1 MYPMLGEY
9 QLLRT
14 IGEGEFGKVKLAVS
28 TGTAGSPQREVAIK
42 LCKKT
47 TIAAAPNGYT
57 KLMRE
62 ISTLKL
68 VRSHPFIIS
77 LIEVIETDSYIA
89 IVMELA
95 KGGELFE
102 HILKSRALSE
112 DVTRVMFAQIIC
124 AVGFIHSIGI
134 VHRDL
139 KLENILLDENEN
151 VLVTDFGFANKAE
164 SVDGLLRTSCGSPCY
179 AAPELVTSDGYVGE
193 IADIWSCGVIL
204 FSMIAGYLPFDD
216 DPTNPDGDNINIL
229 YHYIMETKLEFPAHV
244 PLDCQDLINRIL
256 VPDPNI
262 RASMNEIMSHVWL
275 KPVRHIFEEE
285 MQRRQTLGKV
295 ALTGPGFNQTS
306 SPPVHI
312 HEVPSTAATNMPS
325 ILSRSASLR
334 SKSTPAGKWP
344 GHDINES
351 SNGAP
356 PPSPAQSIKSNMAT
370 GDYKRVVPADP
381 AVIKI
386 TPHTSPGR
394 GNKIGLPVESM
405 LVDSTGDESVPD
417 LQPVI
422 LLESP
427 KSSENITA
435 DTLKA
440 VNAQIVDSSAAMD
453 VDNAAL
459 NSTNH
464 GEIGCVLDV
473 PAPAPNPMSSI
484 INPIKSATENRN
496 SVVSFA
502 SSSTQVEHRTDRGL
516 SPKSSL
522 NRFSAPPSFFNFDK
536 SLPSTPSRQSSIESV
551 KAVMTSVGI
560 GSFAEFMKTSRFH
573 DLNRPLPPFPQ
584 SSAAV
589 IRESPTLLRN
599 SRNGKHV
606 SIVEPVQL
614 RVVEVDKHRNSIW
627 RFSSLAWM
635 LGKEGGE
642 VSPVRV
648 SKTPSRAA
656 SRNSVQGTPMQRNIS
671 ESIMNLFRPKSQQS
685 DSRNE
690 SRASLRE
697 TPVPAIPRT
706 SSPPM
711 QGGYIQQFYEK
722 PPRPPTAPPP
732 TTNGIHRARPTSLIV
747 TKSHPP
753 VEARN
758 ATFPKVSKRRS
769 TSQHSSSTQDMD
781 IMKLIKTRSTHS
793 QSLHTFS
800 SQSRT
805 NSGATFSS
813 ISSHQPSLQVR
824 AFSPQPQ
831 DDLTTRSGTVLSLSA
846 SDYHVHMSRG
856 AEQGSRETLRQGSVR
871 SRLTR
876 SPPIRKLK
884 LHVGKADM
892 RALSARNAGIL
903 ISDLEALFIRRGFTV
918 ESTGEEKGEYRMK
931 VVKPGVLVAATATR
945 GSSKLDMG
953 KGVVLPR
960 EEVASFV
967 EIPEGFGLPI
977 AQVYG
982 SLNRSVRETSSMS
995 ADHEE
1000 QEEVIVLSADVSRAI
1015 SRAQKNKEEAWTSL
1029 RFVTGFTKKIQY
1041 IQDYGVKYN
1050 SGFTSKGVASND
1062 GPDFRFNTT
1071 EGLEASAALGSLRF
1085 VDEMVFYVELMKM
1098 PNLPGTCVVDF
1109 QRVRGDIWTFK
1120 EFYSQISATKII
1132 HLMGSDPPLPLV
1144 KRIQFGS
1151 LELDDVVRIMD
1162 VAKLTATF
1170 DFIAKWESTSLLLYR
1185 NATPNES
1192 ASPHEQ
1198 QTESIPVFPS
1208 NHPIPQSNG
1217 QGDPTALLPP
1227 LPMESTQNE
1236 VQSAKPKAPLTMS
1249 WAKIAAPKIDPNTQ
1263 LSGASVNGVGSS
1275 TPSIATASQPL
1286 ARGIEKFFSSYKISL
1301 KSHLIKPRGL
1311 KNSGNMCFMNAI
1323 LQPLLHCMPFYN
1335 LIKQLGEHVAF
1346 NLKEKTPLI
1355 DAFCTFFNEFE
1366 EEHALSA
1373 KTKRISF
1380 DAFEPEYVY
1389 NALRTKSNVDSMK
1402 GRQEDAEEF
1411 LGFLLDGLHE
1421 ELLLARHSAKALSRS
1436 NSNGEVIS
1444 PASSIGSISHTNSE
1458 GWVEVGSK
1466 HKTATTRST
1475 EVSETPIVQIF
1486 GGKMRTILKAVG
1498 DKDKAMLEPFMA
1510 LPLDI
1515 APEHILSIEDGLLN
1529 MTAPEIIPGYT
1540 SITGFP
1546 VDVSKQNYVDF
1557 FPPVLILHLKRFV
1570 FDGETGTTQ
1579 KLRKHISFK
1588 TSLKI
1593 KPEVVSP
1600 AGRKQSQYLEYALFA
1615 VINHHGKYTE
1625 GGHYTCD
1632 VYRNNEEWLR
1642 IDDDYVEK
1650 ISGAEVTKERDDR
1663 QAYMLFY
1670 SKS

>member
-28 TGTAGSPQREVAIK
+28 TGSKGSPQREVAIK

-112 DVTRVMFAQIIC
+112 EVTRVMFAQIIC

-151 VLVTDFGFANKAE
+151 VLVTDFGFANKSE

-216 DPTNPDGDNINIL
+216 DPTNPDGDNINLL
-229 YHYIMETKLEFPAHV
+229 YHYIMETKLEFPPHV
-244 PLDCQDLINRIL
+244 PPDCQDLINRIL

-275 KPVRHIFEEE
+275 KPVRYLFEEE
-285 MQRRQTLGKV
+285 MDRRRTMGNV
-295 ALTGPGFNQTS
+295 VLTGPGFSQTSS

-312 HEVPSTAATNMPS
+312 HEVPSTVASKTDS
-325 ILSRSASLR
+325 IVSRSVSLR
-334 SKSTPAGKWP
+334 SNSKPTGKWP
-344 GHDINES
+344 GHDVTETP
-351 SNGAP
+351 NGAH
-356 PPSPAQSIKSNMAT
+356 PPSPAQSVKSNTAT

-381 AVIKI
+381 TVIK
-386 TPHTSPGR
+386 PPASSGR
-394 GNKIGLPVESM
+394 RKKSDLPVEPM
-405 LVDSTGDESVPD
+405 LVDSASDKAVPE

-422 LLESP
+422 LFEVP
-427 KSSENITA
+427 KSSENIKA
-435 DTLKA
+435 ITLEA
-440 VNAQIVDSSAAMD
+440 VNACIVDASAAMD
-453 VDNAAL
+453 VDNAAF
-459 NSTNH
+459 NSSNH
-464 GEIGCVLDV
+464 GGILEV

-484 INPIKSATENRN
+484 INPMKSATESRT

-502 SSSTQVEHRTDRGL
+502 SSSTQVDHRA

-522 NRFSAPPSFFNFDK
+522 NRFSAPPSFFNLDK

-573 DLNRPLPPFPQ
+573 DLNRPLPAFPQ
-584 SSAAV
+584 PSTAV
-589 IRESPTLLRN
+589 IRESPTPIRN

-614 RVVEVDKHRNSIW
+614 RVAEANKQRNSMW

-635 LGKEGGE
+635 LGKEGGD
-642 VSPVRV
+642 VAPVRA
-648 SKTPSRAA
+648 SETPSRTA
-656 SRNSVQGTPMQRNIS
+656 SRNSVQGPPKPKNIS
-671 ESIMNLFRPKSQQS
+671 ESIMDLFRPKSQQS
-685 DSRNE
+685 DSRTE
-690 SRASLRE
+690 SRGSGSQRE
-697 TPVPAIPRT
+697 TPLPPVQRT

-711 QGGYIQQFYEK
+711 QGGYIEQFYEK

-732 TTNGIHRARPTSLIV
+732 TTNGIHRARPMSLVV
-747 TKSHPP
+747 TKLHPP

-781 IMKLIKTRSTHS
+781 ILKLIKTRSTYS

-805 NSGATFSS
+805 NSGGTFSS

-846 SDYHVHMSRG
+846 SDYHVHMSPG
-856 AEQGSRETLRQGSVR
+856 AEQGSRESLRHGSVR
-871 SRLTR
+871 SRLTKSR
-876 SPPIRKLK
+876 PTRKLK

-931 VVKPGVLVAATATR
+931 VVKPGVIVAATA
-945 GSSKLDMG
+945 GGGASKLGQG
-953 KGVVLPR
+953 KGVVIPR
-960 EEVASFV
+960 EELATFV

-977 AQVYG
+977 AQAYG
-982 SLNRSVRETSSMS
+982 SLNRSVHETSTAP
-995 ADHEE
+995 ADFEE
-1000 QEEVIVLSADVSRAI
+1000 QEEVIVLSPDVSRAI
-1015 SRAQKNKEEAWTSL
+1015 SRAQKSKDEAWTSI
-1029 RFVTGFTKKIQY
+1029 RFVTGWTKKLQY
-1041 IQDYGVKYN
+1041 IQEYGVKYN

-1062 GPDFRFNTT
+1062 DPDFRLSIAKGI
-1071 EGLEASAALGSLRF
+1071 EVSEALGSLRF

-1109 QRVRGDIWTFK
+1109 QRIRGDIWTFK
-1120 EFYSQISATKII
+1120 EFYSEIWVKK
-1132 HLMGSDPPLPLV
+1132 LMGSDPPSTLV
-1144 KRIQFGS
+1144 QRIQFGS
-1151 LELDDVVRIMD
+1151 LELDDVVDIMD
-1162 VAKLTATF
+1162 VAKLTAAF
-1170 DFIAKWESTSLLLYR
+1170 DVIAKWESTSLLLHQYR
-1185 NATPNES
+1185 NATPNEL

-1198 QTESIPVFPS
+1198 TTETIPVFLS
-1208 NHPIPQSNG
+1208 NNQIPESNG
-1217 QGDPTALLPP
+1217 HGDSPALLSP
-1227 LPMESTQNE
+1227 LPTESTQNE
-1236 VQSAKPKAPLTMS
+1236 LQSAKPKAPMS
-1249 WAKIAAPKIDPNTQ
+1249 WAKIAAPKIDPNTKICR
-1263 LSGASVNGVGSS
+1263 AFANGVGSS

-1286 ARGIEKFFSSYKISL
+1286 ARGIEKFFSSYTISL

-1373 KTKRISF
+1373 KSKRISF

-1389 NALRTKSNVDSMK
+1389 DALRTKSNVDSMK

-1421 ELLLARHSAKALSRS
+1421 ELLLARQSAKTMSRS

-1444 PASSIGSISHTNSE
+1444 PASSNGSISHTSSE
-1458 GWVEVGSK
+1458 GWVEVASK
-1466 HKTATTRST
+1466 HKTTTTRST

-1498 DKDKAMLEPFMA
+1498 DKDKAMLEPFIA

-1515 APEHILSIEDGLLN
+1515 APDHIFSIEDGLLN

-1540 SITGFP
+1540 SVTGFP
-1546 VDVSKQNYVDF
+1546 VDVSKQNFVDF

-1570 FDGETGTTQ
+1570 FNGETGSTQ
-1579 KLRKHISFK
+1579 KLRKHINFN

-1642 IDDDYVEK
+1642 IDDDYIEK
-1650 ISGAEVTKERDDR
+1650 ISAAEVTKERDDR